1 MRERKKVLHVFET
14 LPRNMK
20 KYYLYL
26 QEPNTLRQKKV
37 IQTFRGRTGGHGS
50 VGKSVLVALPGD
62 LS

>member
-37 IQTFRGRTGGHGS
+37 IQTFKGRIGDMAQW
-50 VGKSVLVALPGD
+50 VRVLVALPGD